1 MSNSYQTQGYTLNNA
16 GRRLVVD
23 PITRIEGHM
32 RCEVNIDEQN
42 IITNAVSC
50 GTMFRGLEIIL
61 QGRDPRDAWA
71 FVERICGVCT
81 GVHALASVYAIED
94 AIGIGAPV
102 FNYKENLVGAIGV
115 VIPKERVT
123 EATKK
128 EYIEAVKNCGIE
140 FSKNLGYSEV

>member
-1 MSNSYQTQGYTLNNA
+1 MSHSYQTQGYTLNNA

-61 QGRDPRDAWA
+61 QGRDRATHGHLSNEFA
-71 FVERICGVCT
+71 GC
-81 GVHALASVYAIED
+81 
-94 AIGIGAPV
+94 APV
-102 FNYKENLVGAIGV
+102 YMPLPLSTPLKMPLALRCPTMPTSFAILCWPRCGATTIWC
-115 VIPKERVT
+115 T
-123 EATKK
+123 FT
-128 EYIEAVKNCGIE
+128 
-140 FSKNLGYSEV
+140 S

>member
-1 MSNSYQTQGYTLNNA
+1 MSNQYQTQGYTVNDA
-16 GRRLVVD
+16 GRRLIVD

-42 IITNAVSC
+42 VITNAVSC

-94 AIGIGAPV
+94 AIGIQCRITPILYVTSCWLRCGATIIWSI
-102 FNYKENLVGAIGV
+102 FI
-115 VIPKERVT
+115 
-123 EATKK
+123 
-128 EYIEAVKNCGIE
+128 
-140 FSKNLGYSEV
+140 S

>member
-81 GVHALASVYAIED
+81 GVHALASVYAVKMPLASRCPTTPTSF
-94 AIGIGAPV
+94 AILCWPRCGATTIWCT
-102 FNYKENLVGAIGV
+102 F
-115 VIPKERVT
+115 T
-123 EATKK
+123 
-128 EYIEAVKNCGIE
+128 
-140 FSKNLGYSEV
+140 S